1 MRMRLVVGFIL
12 LFFIFL
18 LSRVYYLSIKSNVY
32 YEELAKQNAIK
43 TEFLPPVRGQITDRN
58 GTLLAINDLG
68 FSISIKPYLSIKKSN
83 KGILDKELS
92 ELTNLFPDL
101 NASKLAEIYKRN
113 DSYYNQDF
121 IKVVDFIPYD
131 EIIPHYS
138 ELNLNKTI
146 KIDPV
151 VKRKYPFGKLA
162 SHIIGYVGKAN
173 LQDVQEN
180 EIAKLSNYTGK
191 SGIERYYND
200 ILQGEKGTRVYKV
213 NALNQEVEQ
222 LSYTPAMSNDIE
234 LTIDIELQSY
244 LTSLFEGNA
253 GAAIIMNVNDGSILA
268 AGSFPEYD
276 LNPFVT
282 GISFKDWDELSNSL
296 DHPFTNKLING
307 YYPPGSV
314 VKMGVGLS
322 FLNSKNI
329 SPSTQYVC
337 NGSIELGGRFFRCW
351 NRSGHGPVDLK
362 HAIKYSC
369 DVYFYN
375 GSLQVGIDQI
385 SETLSRIG
393 FGAKTGV
400 DLPSEFVGT
409 LPSKEWKMQRYRQS
423 WFQGD
428 TLNTAIGQGNFLAT
442 PMQIARYTAQIAK
455 GAEVVPHFL
464 KSVENNNTITEDKA
478 QDSNEIFTLFE
489 KSQLPYIRDAM
500 YAVANEQGGTSY
512 HYLRNL
518 EVKVAA
524 KTGTAQVVG
533 FSQADKNRVDEKQLR
548 YYTRSHAWV
557 TSYAPYSKP
566 RYVVTVLVEHGGR
579 TISSGVATAKIYQKM
594 IELGY
599 FKPENK
605 ANSPK
610 KN

>member
-43 TEFLPPVRGQITDRN
+43 TEFLAPVRGQITDRN

-222 LSYTPAMSNDIE
+222 LSYIPAKSNDIE

-276 LNPFVT
+276 LNPFIT

-393 FGAKTGV
+393 FGVKTGV

-455 GAEVVPHFL
+455 GGEVIPHFL
-464 KSVENNNTITEDKA
+464 KSIENNNTTIENQMDENKK
-478 QDSNEIFTLFE
+478 EIFTLFE

-512 HYLRNL
+512 RYLHNL
-518 EVKVAA
+518 DVKVAA

-533 FSQADKNRVDEKQLR
+533 FSQTDKNRVDEKQFK
-548 YYTRSHAWV
+548 YYTRSHAWL

-566 RYVVTVLVEHGGR
+566 KYVVTVLLEHGGR
-579 TISSGVATAKIYQKM
+579 NITSGATVAKIYQKM
-594 IELGY
+594 IDLGY
-599 FKPENK
+599 FK
-605 ANSPK
+605 
-610 KN
+610 

>member
-276 LNPFVT
+276 LNSFVT

-455 GAEVVPHFL
+455 GGEVIPHFL
-464 KSVENNNTITEDKA
+464 KSIENNNTTIENQMDENKK
-478 QDSNEIFTLFE
+478 EIFTLFE

-512 HYLRNL
+512 RYLHNL
-518 EVKVAA
+518 DVKVAA

-533 FSQADKNRVDEKQLR
+533 FSQTDKNRVDEKQFE
-548 YYTRSHAWV
+548 YYTRSHAWL

-566 RYVVTVLVEHGGR
+566 KYVVTVLLEHGGR
-579 TISSGVATAKIYQKM
+579 NITSGATVAKIYQKM

-599 FKPENK
+599 FK
-605 ANSPK
+605 
-610 KN
+610 

>member
-43 TEFLPPVRGQITDRN
+43 TEFLAPVRGQITDRN

-222 LSYTPAMSNDIE
+222 LSYTPAKSNDIE

-455 GAEVVPHFL
+455 GGEVIPHFL
-464 KSVENNNTITEDKA
+464 KSIENNNTTIENQMDENKK
-478 QDSNEIFTLFE
+478 EIFTLFE

-512 HYLRNL
+512 RYLHNL
-518 EVKVAA
+518 DVKVAV

-533 FSQADKNRVDEKQLR
+533 FSQTDKNRVDEKQFE
-548 YYTRSHAWV
+548 YYTRSHAWL

-566 RYVVTVLVEHGGR
+566 KYVVTVLLEHGGR
-579 TISSGVATAKIYQKM
+579 NITSGVTVAKIYQKM

-599 FKPENK
+599 FK
-605 ANSPK
+605 
-610 KN
+610 

>member
-18 LSRVYYLSIKSNVY
+18 LSCVYYLSIKSNVY

-162 SHIIGYVGKAN
+162 SHIIGYIGKAN

-455 GAEVVPHFL
+455 GGEVIPHFL
-464 KSVENNNTITEDKA
+464 KSIENNNTTIENQMDENKK
-478 QDSNEIFTLFE
+478 EIFTLFE

-512 HYLRNL
+512 RYLHNL
-518 EVKVAA
+518 DVKVAA

-533 FSQADKNRVDEKQLR
+533 FSQTDKNRVDEKQFE
-548 YYTRSHAWV
+548 YYTRSHAWL

-566 RYVVTVLVEHGGR
+566 KYVVTVLLEHGGR
-579 TISSGVATAKIYQKM
+579 NITSGATVAKIYQKM

-599 FKPENK
+599 FK
-605 ANSPK
+605 
-610 KN
+610 

>member
-455 GAEVVPHFL
+455 GGEVIPHFL
-464 KSVENNNTITEDKA
+464 KSIENNNTTIENQMDENKK
-478 QDSNEIFTLFE
+478 EIFTLFE
-489 KSQLPYIRDAM
+489 KSQLSYIRDAM

-512 HYLRNL
+512 RYLHNL
-518 EVKVAA
+518 DVKVAA

-533 FSQADKNRVDEKQLR
+533 FSQTDKNRVDEKQFE
-548 YYTRSHAWV
+548 YYTRSHAWL

-566 RYVVTVLVEHGGR
+566 KYVVTVLLEHGGR
-579 TISSGVATAKIYQKM
+579 NITSGATVAKIYQKM
-594 IELGY
+594 IDLGY
-599 FKPENK
+599 FK
-605 ANSPK
+605 
-610 KN
+610 

>member
-455 GAEVVPHFL
+455 GGEVIPHFL
-464 KSVENNNTITEDKA
+464 KSIENNNITIENQMDENKK
-478 QDSNEIFTLFE
+478 EIFTLFE

-512 HYLRNL
+512 RYLHNL
-518 EVKVAA
+518 DVKVAA

-533 FSQADKNRVDEKQLR
+533 FSQTDKNRVDEKQFE
-548 YYTRSHAWV
+548 YYTRSHAWL

-566 RYVVTVLVEHGGR
+566 KYVVTVLLEHGGR
-579 TISSGVATAKIYQKM
+579 NITSGATVAKIYQKM
-594 IELGY
+594 IDLGY
-599 FKPENK
+599 FK
-605 ANSPK
+605 
-610 KN
+610 

>member
-43 TEFLPPVRGQITDRN
+43 TEFLAPVRGQITDRN

-92 ELTNLFPDL
+92 ELANLFPDL

-329 SPSTQYVC
+329 SPTTQYVC

-428 TLNTAIGQGNFLAT
+428 TLNTAIGQGSFLTT

-455 GAEVVPHFL
+455 GGEVIPHFL
-464 KSVENNNTITEDKA
+464 KSIENNNTTIENQMDK
-478 QDSNEIFTLFE
+478 NKKEIFTLFE

-512 HYLRNL
+512 RYLHNL
-518 EVKVAA
+518 DVKVAA

-533 FSQADKNRVDEKQLR
+533 FSQTDKNRVDEKQFE
-548 YYTRSHAWV
+548 YYTRSHAWL

-566 RYVVTVLVEHGGR
+566 KYVVTVLLEHGGR
-579 TISSGVATAKIYQKM
+579 NITSGATVAKIYQKM

-599 FKPENK
+599 FK
-605 ANSPK
+605 
-610 KN
+610 

>member
-131 EIIPHYS
+131 EIIPHYP

-393 FGAKTGV
+393 FGTKTGV

-455 GAEVVPHFL
+455 GGEVIPHFL
-464 KSVENNNTITEDKA
+464 KSIENNNTTIENQMDENKK
-478 QDSNEIFTLFE
+478 EIFTLFE

-512 HYLRNL
+512 RYLHNL
-518 EVKVAA
+518 DVKVAA

-533 FSQADKNRVDEKQLR
+533 FSQTDKNRVDEKQFE
-548 YYTRSHAWV
+548 YYTRSHAWL

-566 RYVVTVLVEHGGR
+566 KYVVTVLLEHGGR
-579 TISSGVATAKIYQKM
+579 NITSGATVAKIYQKM
-594 IELGY
+594 IDLGY
-599 FKPENK
+599 FK
-605 ANSPK
+605 
-610 KN
+610 

>member
-43 TEFLPPVRGQITDRN
+43 TEFLPPIRGQITDRN

-92 ELTNLFPDL
+92 ELVNLFPDL
-101 NASKLAEIYKRN
+101 HASKLAEIYKRN

-121 IKVVDFIPYD
+121 IKVIDFISYD

-180 EIAKLSNYTGK
+180 EIAKLANYTGK
-191 SGIERYYND
+191 SGIERYYNNV
-200 ILQGEKGTRVYKV
+200 LQGKKGARVYKV

-222 LSYTPAMSNDIE
+222 LSYTPPISNDIE

-400 DLPSEFVGT
+400 DLPNEFVGT
-409 LPSKEWKMQRYRQS
+409 LPSKEWKMQRYRQA

-455 GAEVVPHFL
+455 GEEVIPHFL
-464 KSVENNNTITEDKA
+464 KSIENNNTTIENQMGENKK
-478 QDSNEIFTLFE
+478 EIFTLFE

-500 YAVANEQGGTSY
+500 YAVANEEGGTSY
-512 HYLRNL
+512 RYLHNL
-518 EVKVAA
+518 DVKVAA

-533 FSQADKNRVDEKQLR
+533 FSQTDKNRVDEKQFE
-548 YYTRSHAWV
+548 YYTRSHAWL

-566 RYVVTVLVEHGGR
+566 KYVVTVLLEHGGR
-579 TISSGVATAKIYQKM
+579 NITSGAIVAKIYQKM

-599 FKPENK
+599 FK
-605 ANSPK
+605 
-610 KN
+610 

>member
-455 GAEVVPHFL
+455 GGEVIPHFL
-464 KSVENNNTITEDKA
+464 KSIENNNNTTIENQMDENKK
-478 QDSNEIFTLFE
+478 EIFTLFE

-512 HYLRNL
+512 RYLHNL
-518 EVKVAA
+518 DVKVVA

-533 FSQADKNRVDEKQLR
+533 FSQTDKNRVDEKQFE
-548 YYTRSHAWV
+548 YYTRSHAWL

-566 RYVVTVLVEHGGR
+566 KYVVTVLLEHGGR
-579 TISSGVATAKIYQKM
+579 NITSGATVAKIYQKM

-599 FKPENK
+599 FK
-605 ANSPK
+605 
-610 KN
+610 

>member
-43 TEFLPPVRGQITDRN
+43 IEFLPPVRGQITDRN

-244 LTSLFEGNA
+244 LTSLLEGNT

-455 GAEVVPHFL
+455 GGEVIPHFL
-464 KSVENNNTITEDKA
+464 KSIENNNTTIENQMDENKK
-478 QDSNEIFTLFE
+478 EIFTLFE

-512 HYLRNL
+512 RYLHNL
-518 EVKVAA
+518 DVKVAA

-533 FSQADKNRVDEKQLR
+533 FSQTDKNRVDEKQFE
-548 YYTRSHAWV
+548 YYTRSHAWL

-566 RYVVTVLVEHGGR
+566 KYVVTVLLEHGGR
-579 TISSGVATAKIYQKM
+579 NITSGATVAKIYQKM

-599 FKPENK
+599 FK
-605 ANSPK
+605 
-610 KN
+610 

>member
-43 TEFLPPVRGQITDRN
+43 TEFLPPVRGQIADRN

-282 GISFKDWDELSNSL
+282 GISFKDWDELLNSL

-329 SPSTQYVC
+329 SPSTQYIC

-455 GAEVVPHFL
+455 GGEVIPHFL
-464 KSVENNNTITEDKA
+464 KSIENNNTTIENQMDENKK
-478 QDSNEIFTLFE
+478 EIFTLFE

-512 HYLRNL
+512 RYLHNL
-518 EVKVAA
+518 DVKVAA

-533 FSQADKNRVDEKQLR
+533 FSQTDKNRVDEKQFE
-548 YYTRSHAWV
+548 YYTRSHAWL

-566 RYVVTVLVEHGGR
+566 KYVVTVLLEHGGR
-579 TISSGVATAKIYQKM
+579 NITSGATVAKIYQKM

-599 FKPENK
+599 FK
-605 ANSPK
+605 
-610 KN
+610 

>member
-393 FGAKTGV
+393 FGTKTGV

-455 GAEVVPHFL
+455 GGEVIPHFL
-464 KSVENNNTITEDKA
+464 KSIENNNTTIENQMDENKK
-478 QDSNEIFTLFE
+478 EIFTLFE

-512 HYLRNL
+512 RYLHNL
-518 EVKVAA
+518 NVKVAA

-533 FSQADKNRVDEKQLR
+533 FSQTDKNRVDEKQFE
-548 YYTRSHAWV
+548 YYTRSHAWL

-566 RYVVTVLVEHGGR
+566 KYVVTVLLEHGGR
-579 TISSGVATAKIYQKM
+579 NITSGATVAKIYQKM

-599 FKPENK
+599 FK
-605 ANSPK
+605 
-610 KN
+610 

>member
-455 GAEVVPHFL
+455 GGEVIPHFL
-464 KSVENNNTITEDKA
+464 KSIENNNNTTIENQMDENKK
-478 QDSNEIFTLFE
+478 EIFTLFE

-512 HYLRNL
+512 RYLYNL
-518 EVKVAA
+518 DVKVAA

-533 FSQADKNRVDEKQLR
+533 FSQTDKNRVDEKQFE
-548 YYTRSHAWV
+548 YYTRSHAWL

-566 RYVVTVLVEHGGR
+566 KYVVTVLLEHGGR
-579 TISSGVATAKIYQKM
+579 NITSGATVAKIYQKM

-599 FKPENK
+599 FK
-605 ANSPK
+605 
-610 KN
+610 

>member
-1 MRMRLVVGFIL
+1 M
-12 LFFIFL
+12 FFIFL

-455 GAEVVPHFL
+455 GGEVIPHFL
-464 KSVENNNTITEDKA
+464 KSIENNNTTIENQMDENKK
-478 QDSNEIFTLFE
+478 EIFTLFE

-512 HYLRNL
+512 RYLHNL
-518 EVKVAA
+518 DVKVAA

-533 FSQADKNRVDEKQLR
+533 FSQTDKNRVDEKQFE
-548 YYTRSHAWV
+548 YYTRSHAWL

-566 RYVVTVLVEHGGR
+566 KYVVTVLLEHGGR
-579 TISSGVATAKIYQKM
+579 NITSGATVAKIYQKM

-599 FKPENK
+599 FK
-605 ANSPK
+605 
-610 KN
+610 

>member
-43 TEFLPPVRGQITDRN
+43 TEFLAPVRGQITDRN

-222 LSYTPAMSNDIE
+222 LSYIPAKSNDIE

-296 DHPFTNKLING
+296 DHPFINKLING

-393 FGAKTGV
+393 FGVKTGV

-455 GAEVVPHFL
+455 GGEVIPHFL
-464 KSVENNNTITEDKA
+464 KSIENNNTTIENQMDENKK
-478 QDSNEIFTLFE
+478 EIFTLFE

-512 HYLRNL
+512 RYLHNL
-518 EVKVAA
+518 DVKVAA

-533 FSQADKNRVDEKQLR
+533 FSQTDKNRVDEKQFE
-548 YYTRSHAWV
+548 YYTRSHAWL

-566 RYVVTVLVEHGGR
+566 KYVVTVLLEHGGR
-579 TISSGVATAKIYQKM
+579 NITSGATVAKIYQKM
-594 IELGY
+594 IDLGY
-599 FKPENK
+599 FK
-605 ANSPK
+605 
-610 KN
+610 

>member
-131 EIIPHYS
+131 EIISHYS

-455 GAEVVPHFL
+455 GGEVIPHFL
-464 KSVENNNTITEDKA
+464 KSIENNNTTIENQMDENKK
-478 QDSNEIFTLFE
+478 EIFTLFE

-512 HYLRNL
+512 RYLHNL
-518 EVKVAA
+518 NVKVAA

-533 FSQADKNRVDEKQLR
+533 FSQTDKNRVDEKQFE
-548 YYTRSHAWV
+548 YYTRSHAWL

-566 RYVVTVLVEHGGR
+566 KYVVTVLLEHGGR
-579 TISSGVATAKIYQKM
+579 NITSGATVAKIYQKM

-599 FKPENK
+599 FK
-605 ANSPK
+605 
-610 KN
+610 

>member
-43 TEFLPPVRGQITDRN
+43 TESLPPVRGQITDRN

-222 LSYTPAMSNDIE
+222 LSHTPAMSNDIE

-455 GAEVVPHFL
+455 GGEVIPHFL
-464 KSVENNNTITEDKA
+464 KSIENNNTTIENQMDENKK
-478 QDSNEIFTLFE
+478 EIFTLFE

-512 HYLRNL
+512 RYLHNL
-518 EVKVAA
+518 DVKVAA

-533 FSQADKNRVDEKQLR
+533 FSQTDKNRVDEKQFE
-548 YYTRSHAWV
+548 YYTRSHAWL

-566 RYVVTVLVEHGGR
+566 KYVVTVLLEHGGR
-579 TISSGVATAKIYQKM
+579 NITSGATVAKIYQKM

-599 FKPENK
+599 FK
-605 ANSPK
+605 
-610 KN
+610 

>member
-1 MRMRLVVGFIL
+1 
-12 LFFIFL
+12 
-18 LSRVYYLSIKSNVY
+18 
-32 YEELAKQNAIK
+32 
-43 TEFLPPVRGQITDRN
+43 VRGQITDRN

-455 GAEVVPHFL
+455 GGEVIPHFL
-464 KSVENNNTITEDKA
+464 KSIENNNTTIENQMDENKK
-478 QDSNEIFTLFE
+478 EIFTLFE

-512 HYLRNL
+512 RYLHNL
-518 EVKVAA
+518 DVKVAA

-533 FSQADKNRVDEKQLR
+533 FSQTDKNRVDEKQFE
-548 YYTRSHAWV
+548 YYTRSHAWL

-566 RYVVTVLVEHGGR
+566 KYVVTVLLEHGGR
-579 TISSGVATAKIYQKM
+579 NITSGATVAKIYQKM

-599 FKPENK
+599 FK
-605 ANSPK
+605 
-610 KN
+610 

>member
-455 GAEVVPHFL
+455 GGEVIPHFL
-464 KSVENNNTITEDKA
+464 KSIENNNTTIENQMDENKK
-478 QDSNEIFTLFE
+478 EIFTLFE

-512 HYLRNL
+512 RYLHNL
-518 EVKVAA
+518 DVKVAA

-533 FSQADKNRVDEKQLR
+533 FSQTDKNRVDEKQFE
-548 YYTRSHAWV
+548 YYTRSHAWL
-557 TSYAPYSKP
+557 TSYALYSKP
-566 RYVVTVLVEHGGR
+566 KYVVTVLLEHGGR
-579 TISSGVATAKIYQKM
+579 NITSGETVAKIYQKM

-599 FKPENK
+599 FK
-605 ANSPK
+605 
-610 KN
+610 

>member
-455 GAEVVPHFL
+455 GGEVIPHFL
-464 KSVENNNTITEDKA
+464 KSIENNNTTIENQMDENKK
-478 QDSNEIFTLFE
+478 EIFTLFE

-512 HYLRNL
+512 RYLHNL
-518 EVKVAA
+518 DVKVAA

-533 FSQADKNRVDEKQLR
+533 FSQTDKNRVDEKQFE
-548 YYTRSHAWV
+548 YYTRSHAWL

-566 RYVVTVLVEHGGR
+566 KYVVAVLLEHGGR
-579 TISSGVATAKIYQKM
+579 NITSGATVAKIYQKM

-599 FKPENK
+599 FK
-605 ANSPK
+605 
-610 KN
+610 

>member
-191 SGIERYYND
+191 SGTERYYND

-455 GAEVVPHFL
+455 GGEVIPHFL
-464 KSVENNNTITEDKA
+464 KSIENNNTTIENQMDENKK
-478 QDSNEIFTLFE
+478 EIFTLFE

-512 HYLRNL
+512 RYLHNL
-518 EVKVAA
+518 DVKVAA

-533 FSQADKNRVDEKQLR
+533 FSQTDKNRVDEKQFE
-548 YYTRSHAWV
+548 YYTRSHAWL

-566 RYVVTVLVEHGGR
+566 KYVVTVLLEHGGR
-579 TISSGVATAKIYQKM
+579 NITSGATVAKIYQKM

-599 FKPENK
+599 FK
-605 ANSPK
+605 
-610 KN
+610 

>member
-1 MRMRLVVGFIL
+1 MRMRLVVGFVL

-455 GAEVVPHFL
+455 GGEVIPHFL
-464 KSVENNNTITEDKA
+464 KSIENNNTTIENQMDENKK
-478 QDSNEIFTLFE
+478 EIFTLFE

-512 HYLRNL
+512 RYLHNL
-518 EVKVAA
+518 DVKVAA

-533 FSQADKNRVDEKQLR
+533 FSQTDKNRVDEKQFE
-548 YYTRSHAWV
+548 YYTRSHAWL

-566 RYVVTVLVEHGGR
+566 KYVVTVLLEHGGR
-579 TISSGVATAKIYQKM
+579 NITSGATVAKIYQKM
-594 IELGY
+594 IDLGY
-599 FKPENK
+599 FK
-605 ANSPK
+605 
-610 KN
+610 

>member
-173 LQDVQEN
+173 LQDVQKN

-455 GAEVVPHFL
+455 GGEVIPHFL
-464 KSVENNNTITEDKA
+464 KSIENNNNTTIENQMDENKK
-478 QDSNEIFTLFE
+478 EIFTLFE

-512 HYLRNL
+512 RYLHNL
-518 EVKVAA
+518 DVKVAA

-533 FSQADKNRVDEKQLR
+533 FSQTDKNRVDEKQFE
-548 YYTRSHAWV
+548 YYTRSHAWL

-566 RYVVTVLVEHGGR
+566 KYVVTVLLEHGGR
-579 TISSGVATAKIYQKM
+579 NITSGATVAKIYQKM

-599 FKPENK
+599 FK
-605 ANSPK
+605 
-610 KN
+610 

>member
-43 TEFLPPVRGQITDRN
+43 TEFLAPVRGQITDRN

-222 LSYTPAMSNDIE
+222 LSYTPAKSNDIE

-282 GISFKDWDELSNSL
+282 RISFKDWDELSNSL

-455 GAEVVPHFL
+455 GGEVIPHFL
-464 KSVENNNTITEDKA
+464 KSIENNNTTIENQMDENKK
-478 QDSNEIFTLFE
+478 EIFTLFE

-512 HYLRNL
+512 RYLHNL
-518 EVKVAA
+518 DVKVAA

-533 FSQADKNRVDEKQLR
+533 FSQTDKNRVDEKQFE
-548 YYTRSHAWV
+548 YYTRSHAWF

-566 RYVVTVLVEHGGR
+566 KYVVTVLLEHGGR
-579 TISSGVATAKIYQKM
+579 NITSEATVAKIYQKM

-599 FKPENK
+599 FK
-605 ANSPK
+605 
-610 KN
+610 

>member
-43 TEFLPPVRGQITDRN
+43 TEFLAPVRGQITDRN
-58 GTLLAINDLG
+58 GTLLAINNLG

-92 ELTNLFPDL
+92 ELANLFPDL

-455 GAEVVPHFL
+455 GGEVIPHFL
-464 KSVENNNTITEDKA
+464 KSIENNNTTIENQMDENKK
-478 QDSNEIFTLFE
+478 EIFTLFE

-512 HYLRNL
+512 RYLHNL
-518 EVKVAA
+518 DVKVAA

-533 FSQADKNRVDEKQLR
+533 FSQTDKNRVDEKQFE
-548 YYTRSHAWV
+548 YYTRSHAWL

-566 RYVVTVLVEHGGR
+566 KYVVTVLLEHGGR
-579 TISSGVATAKIYQKM
+579 NITSGVTVAKIYQKM

-599 FKPENK
+599 FK
-605 ANSPK
+605 
-610 KN
+610 

>member
-455 GAEVVPHFL
+455 GGEVIPHFL
-464 KSVENNNTITEDKA
+464 KSIENDNTTIENQMDENKK
-478 QDSNEIFTLFE
+478 EIFTLFE

-512 HYLRNL
+512 RYLHNL
-518 EVKVAA
+518 DVKVAA

-533 FSQADKNRVDEKQLR
+533 FSQTDKNRVDEKQFE
-548 YYTRSHAWV
+548 YYTRSHAWL

-566 RYVVTVLVEHGGR
+566 KYVVTVLLEHGGR
-579 TISSGVATAKIYQKM
+579 NITSGATVAKIYQKM

-599 FKPENK
+599 FK
-605 ANSPK
+605 
-610 KN
+610 

>member
-43 TEFLPPVRGQITDRN
+43 TEFLAPVRGQITDRN

-222 LSYTPAMSNDIE
+222 LSYIPAKSNDIE

-393 FGAKTGV
+393 FGVKTGV
-400 DLPSEFVGT
+400 DLPSEFIGT

-455 GAEVVPHFL
+455 GGEVIPHFL
-464 KSVENNNTITEDKA
+464 KSIENNNTTIENQMDENKK
-478 QDSNEIFTLFE
+478 EIFTLFE

-512 HYLRNL
+512 RYLHNL
-518 EVKVAA
+518 DVKVAA

-533 FSQADKNRVDEKQLR
+533 FSQTDKNRVDEKQFE
-548 YYTRSHAWV
+548 YYTRSHAWL

-566 RYVVTVLVEHGGR
+566 KYVVTVLLEHGGR
-579 TISSGVATAKIYQKM
+579 NITSGATVAKIYQKM
-594 IELGY
+594 IDLGY
-599 FKPENK
+599 FK
-605 ANSPK
+605 
-610 KN
+610 

>member
-1 MRMRLVVGFIL
+1 
-12 LFFIFL
+12 
-18 LSRVYYLSIKSNVY
+18 
-32 YEELAKQNAIK
+32 K

-455 GAEVVPHFL
+455 GGEVIPHFL
-464 KSVENNNTITEDKA
+464 KSIENNNTTIENQMDENKK
-478 QDSNEIFTLFE
+478 EIFTLFE

-512 HYLRNL
+512 RYLHNL
-518 EVKVAA
+518 NVKVAA

-533 FSQADKNRVDEKQLR
+533 FSQTDKNRVDEKQFE
-548 YYTRSHAWV
+548 YYTRSHAWL

-566 RYVVTVLVEHGGR
+566 KYVVTVLLEHGGR
-579 TISSGVATAKIYQKM
+579 NITSGATVAKIYQKM

-599 FKPENK
+599 FK
-605 ANSPK
+605 
-610 KN
+610 

>member
-244 LTSLFEGNA
+244 LTSLFKGNA

-455 GAEVVPHFL
+455 GGEVIPHFL
-464 KSVENNNTITEDKA
+464 KSIENNNTTIENQMDENKK
-478 QDSNEIFTLFE
+478 EIFTLFE

-512 HYLRNL
+512 RYLHNL
-518 EVKVAA
+518 NVKVAA

-533 FSQADKNRVDEKQLR
+533 FSQTDKNRVDEKQFE
-548 YYTRSHAWV
+548 YYTRSHAWL

-566 RYVVTVLVEHGGR
+566 KYVVTVLLEHGGR
-579 TISSGVATAKIYQKM
+579 NITSGATVAKIYQKM

-599 FKPENK
+599 FK
-605 ANSPK
+605 
-610 KN
+610 

>member
-200 ILQGEKGTRVYKV
+200 TLQGEKGTRVYKV

-455 GAEVVPHFL
+455 GGEVIPHFL
-464 KSVENNNTITEDKA
+464 KSIENNNNTTIENQMDENKK
-478 QDSNEIFTLFE
+478 EIFTLFE

-512 HYLRNL
+512 RYLHNL
-518 EVKVAA
+518 DVKVAA

-533 FSQADKNRVDEKQLR
+533 FSQTDKNRVDEKQFE
-548 YYTRSHAWV
+548 YYTRSHAWL

-566 RYVVTVLVEHGGR
+566 KYVVTVLLEHGGR
-579 TISSGVATAKIYQKM
+579 NITSGATVAKIYQKM

-599 FKPENK
+599 FK
-605 ANSPK
+605 
-610 KN
+610 

>member
-1 MRMRLVVGFIL
+1 MRMRLVVFFML

-43 TEFLPPVRGQITDRN
+43 TEFLVPVRGQITDRN

-68 FSISIKPYLSIKKSN
+68 FSISIEPYLSIKKSK
-83 KGILDKELS
+83 KGILEKELS
-92 ELTNLFPDL
+92 KLEDLFPDL
-101 NASKLAEIYKRN
+101 NAKKLVDIYKKN

-121 IKVVDFIPYD
+121 IKVIDFIPYD
-131 EIIPHYS
+131 EIIPYYS
-138 ELNLNKTI
+138 ELNLNKII

-173 LQDVQEN
+173 LQDIQEN
-180 EIAKLSNYTGK
+180 EIAKLANYTGK

-200 ILQGEKGTRVYKV
+200 ILQGKKGSRIYKV

-222 LSYTPAMSNDIE
+222 LSYTPPLSNDIQ
-234 LTIDIELQSY
+234 LSIDIELQSY

-253 GAAIIMNVNDGSILA
+253 GAAIIMDINDGSILA
-268 AGSFPEYD
+268 AGSYPEYD

-282 GISFKDWDELSNSL
+282 GISFKEWDELSNNL

-314 VKMGVGLS
+314 IKMGVGLS

-351 NRSGHGPVDLK
+351 NRSGHGAVDLK

-385 SETLSRIG
+385 NETLSRIG

-400 DLPSEFVGT
+400 DLPNEFVGT
-409 LPSKEWKMQRYRQS
+409 LPSKEWKMQRYKQA

-455 GAEVVPHFL
+455 GEELIPHFL
-464 KSVENNNTITEDKA
+464 KSIENNNTA
-478 QDSNEIFTLFE
+478 MQDFSNKKEIFTLFE

-512 HYLRNL
+512 RYLHNL
-518 EVKVAA
+518 DIKIAA

-533 FSQADKNRVDEKQLR
+533 FSQTDKNRVDEKQFQ

-579 TISSGVATAKIYQKM
+579 TITSGLTTAKIYQKM
-594 IELGY
+594 IDLGY
-599 FKPENK
+599 FK
-605 ANSPK
+605 
-610 KN
+610 

>member
-222 LSYTPAMSNDIE
+222 LSHTPAMSNDIE

-282 GISFKDWDELSNSL
+282 GISFKNWDELSNSL

-455 GAEVVPHFL
+455 GGEVIPHFL
-464 KSVENNNTITEDKA
+464 KSIENNNTTIENQMDENKK
-478 QDSNEIFTLFE
+478 EIFTLFE

-512 HYLRNL
+512 RYLHNL
-518 EVKVAA
+518 DVKVAA

-533 FSQADKNRVDEKQLR
+533 FSQTDKNRVDEKQFE
-548 YYTRSHAWV
+548 YYTRSHAWL

-566 RYVVTVLVEHGGR
+566 KYVVTVLLEHGGR
-579 TISSGVATAKIYQKM
+579 NITSGATVAKIYQKM

-599 FKPENK
+599 FK
-605 ANSPK
+605 
-610 KN
+610 

>member
-1 MRMRLVVGFIL
+1 MRMRLVIGFIL

-43 TEFLPPVRGQITDRN
+43 TEFLVPVRGQIRDRN

-92 ELTNLFPDL
+92 KLANLFPDL
-101 NASKLAEIYKRN
+101 NTSKLAEIYKRN

-121 IKVVDFIPYD
+121 IKVVDFISYD

-222 LSYTPAMSNDIE
+222 LSYTPSMSNDIE

-455 GAEVVPHFL
+455 GGEVIPHFL
-464 KSVENNNTITEDKA
+464 KSIENNNNTTIENQMDENKK
-478 QDSNEIFTLFE
+478 EIFTLFE

-512 HYLRNL
+512 RYLHNL
-518 EVKVAA
+518 DVKVAA

-533 FSQADKNRVDEKQLR
+533 FSQTDKNRVDEKQFE
-548 YYTRSHAWV
+548 YYTRSHAWL

-566 RYVVTVLVEHGGR
+566 KYVVTVLLEHGGR
-579 TISSGVATAKIYQKM
+579 NITSGATVAKIYQKM

-599 FKPENK
+599 FK
-605 ANSPK
+605 
-610 KN
+610 

>member
-43 TEFLPPVRGQITDRN
+43 TDFLLPVRGQITDRN

-455 GAEVVPHFL
+455 GREVIPHFL
-464 KSVENNNTITEDKA
+464 KSIENNNTTIENQMDENKK
-478 QDSNEIFTLFE
+478 EIFTLFE

-512 HYLRNL
+512 RYLHNL
-518 EVKVAA
+518 DVKVAA

-533 FSQADKNRVDEKQLR
+533 FSQTDKNRVDEKQFE
-548 YYTRSHAWV
+548 YYTRSHAWL

-566 RYVVTVLVEHGGR
+566 KYVVTVLLEHGGR
-579 TISSGVATAKIYQKM
+579 NITSGATVAKIYQKM
-594 IELGY
+594 IELRY
-599 FKPENK
+599 FK
-605 ANSPK
+605 
-610 KN
+610 

>member
-43 TEFLPPVRGQITDRN
+43 TEFLAPVRGQITDRN

-92 ELTNLFPDL
+92 ELANLFPDL

-162 SHIIGYVGKAN
+162 SHIIGYIGKAN

-200 ILQGEKGTRVYKV
+200 ILQGEKGIRVYKV

-244 LTSLFEGNA
+244 LTSLFKGNA

-329 SPSTQYVC
+329 SQTTQYVC

-455 GAEVVPHFL
+455 GGEVIPHFL
-464 KSVENNNTITEDKA
+464 KSIENNNTTIENQMDENKK
-478 QDSNEIFTLFE
+478 EIFTLFE

-512 HYLRNL
+512 RYLHNL
-518 EVKVAA
+518 DVKVAA

-533 FSQADKNRVDEKQLR
+533 FSQTDKNRVDEKQFE
-548 YYTRSHAWV
+548 YYTRSHTWL

-566 RYVVTVLVEHGGR
+566 KYVVTVLLEHGGR
-579 TISSGVATAKIYQKM
+579 NITSGVTVAKIYQKM

-599 FKPENK
+599 FK
-605 ANSPK
+605 
-610 KN
+610 

>member
-12 LFFIFL
+12 LFFVFL

-43 TEFLPPVRGQITDRN
+43 TDFLLPVRGQITDRN

-322 FLNSKNI
+322 FLNSKNL
-329 SPSTQYVC
+329 SPSTQFVC
-337 NGSIELGGRFFRCW
+337 NGSIELGGRLFRCW

-455 GAEVVPHFL
+455 GGEVIPHFL
-464 KSVENNNTITEDKA
+464 KSIENNNTTIESQMDENKK
-478 QDSNEIFTLFE
+478 EIFTLFE
-489 KSQLPYIRDAM
+489 KNQLPYIRDAM

-512 HYLRNL
+512 RYLHNL
-518 EVKVAA
+518 DVKVAA

-533 FSQADKNRVDEKQLR
+533 FSQTDKNRVDEKQFE
-548 YYTRSHAWV
+548 YYTRSHAWL

-566 RYVVTVLVEHGGR
+566 KYVVTVLLEHGGR
-579 TISSGVATAKIYQKM
+579 NITSGATVAKIYQKM

-599 FKPENK
+599 FK
-605 ANSPK
+605 
-610 KN
+610 

>member
-244 LTSLFEGNA
+244 LTSLFERNA

-455 GAEVVPHFL
+455 GGEVIPHFL
-464 KSVENNNTITEDKA
+464 KSIENNNNTTIENQMDENKK
-478 QDSNEIFTLFE
+478 EIFTLFE

-512 HYLRNL
+512 RYLHNL
-518 EVKVAA
+518 DVKVAA

-533 FSQADKNRVDEKQLR
+533 FSQTDKNRVDEKQFE
-548 YYTRSHAWV
+548 YYTRSHAWL

-566 RYVVTVLVEHGGR
+566 KYVVTVLLEHGGR
-579 TISSGVATAKIYQKM
+579 NITSGATVAKIYQKM

-599 FKPENK
+599 FK
-605 ANSPK
+605 
-610 KN
+610 